1 MFSKYL
7 KSLSILKKFLFI
19 NFIIFTIIGL
29 FTIIYL
35 NNIQPNL
42 IKKKSINH
50 TNIINNTIDNLLRL
64 EIKFVT
70 EDIRKFLFSTR
81 FIFQNLDRVI
91 FFDNNLNL
99 VGDTDTLDLDPRAFS
114 TRLNDIEFESL
125 NEQKINKENKDKS
138 NNNIEKKFL
147 SFELILKKYVSSD
160 EYGAPFTFAQENFNQ
175 FKLTTIKNVTKEDL
189 NIGYILITENANDIK
204 VAIDE
209 RKAFVIR
216 TAISVGF
223 VILIFSF
230 VLSRYF
236 IKPIQNLV
244 SYTKNIKEK
253 SHEKL
258 SIDNLKNRNDELGL
272 LSNSLEDMTTEL
284 QKRVAHA
291 ENFSTD
297 LVHEIRNP
305 LASLKSASE
314 ILKDT
319 NSLDQRLKLLN
330 ILSHDVLRIERLITD
345 YSQMLKDEVALS
357 NEKIEK
363 INIEKLKVRND
374 ELGLLSNSLD
384 DMTLELKKRIFNAE
398 NFSTDLV
405 HEIRNPLASLK
416 SASEIL
422 HDSKDADQRLKLV
435 NILSHDVQRIERLI
449 TDYSQM
455 LKDEVALSNEKI
467 EKINVEPI
475 IESVVDD
482 FNSIYNVKKGIN
494 IKYKNDG
501 KKEYLI
507 NGIENRIEQIIANLL
522 DNSISF
528 TKKGGEILVDVSL
541 STDNKIIIKII
552 DEGQGFKEKDTSK
565 IFNRFYSNRPD
576 KFGEHSGLGLNIVKN
591 LVDLH
596 DGKIVASN
604 RLDGDGAIMEI
615 SFPTS

>member
-50 TNIINNTIDNLLRL
+50 INIINNTVDNLLRL
-64 EIKFVT
+64 EVKFVT

-91 FFDNNLNL
+91 FFDNDLNL
-99 VGDTDTLDLDPRAFS
+99 IGDTDTLDLDPRAFS

-125 NEQKINKENKDKS
+125 NEKKINKENKDKS
-138 NNNIEKKFL
+138 KNVDEKKFI

-160 EYGAPFTFAQENFNQ
+160 EYGDPFTFAKENFNQ

-319 NSLDQRLKLLN
+319 NSSDQRLKLLN

-363 INIEKLKVRND
+363 INIE
-374 ELGLLSNSLD
+374 
-384 DMTLELKKRIFNAE
+384 
-398 NFSTDLV
+398 
-405 HEIRNPLASLK
+405 
-416 SASEIL
+416 
-422 HDSKDADQRLKLV
+422 
-435 NILSHDVQRIERLI
+435 
-449 TDYSQM
+449 
-455 LKDEVALSNEKI
+455 
-467 EKINVEPI
+467 PI

-482 FNSIYNVKKGIN
+482 FNNIYNVKKGIN

-528 TKKGGEILVDVSL
+528 TKKGGEILVDVSI
-541 STDNKIIIKII
+541 STDNKITIKII